1 MKLLRNN
8 GDPVK
13 ISSGDV
19 FGFKGDSIDYS
30 PENNYGDGAAEMRPD
45 MLLEALLAPKALAK
59 IGSSGAKSLMKNLFK
74 ESATKAGE
82 SSVMNSISQLL
93 GGQ

>member
-13 ISSGDV
+13 ISAGDV

-30 PENNYGDGAAEMRPD
+30 PESNYGDGSAEMRPD
-45 MLLEALLAPKALAK
+45 MLLEALLAPRALAN
-59 IGSSGAKSLMKNLFK
+59 IGSSGAKNLMKNLFK
-74 ESATKAGE
+74 ESATKTGE
-82 SSVMNSISQLL
+82 NAVMNSIAQLL
-93 GGQ
+93 GS